1 MHVHPE
7 PGRGA
12 AETFSFCPKCGARLE
27 LRRLKATE
35 PERLVCVACAFV
47 LFLDPKVATGCI
59 VEVDGGIALLRR
71 SIEPGYGKW
80 VFPGG
85 YVDRGEPVE
94 AAAVR
99 ETLEEA
105 SLGVRLTSLV
115 GVYSYPDRPIVVV
128 VYAGEATSGR
138 FNAADEALEGRA
150 FPPDQVPWRELA
162 FSSTFDALR
171 DYVRRFHALE
181 APPDARPAAL

>member
-1 MHVHPE
+1 MHVHHEPDRTPE
-7 PGRGA
+7 S
-12 AETFSFCPKCGARLE
+12 FSFCPKCGARLE
-27 LRRLKATE
+27 SRLLKATE
-35 PERLVCVACAFV
+35 PERLVCVACTFV
-47 LFLDPKVATGCI
+47 FFLDPKVATGCI
-59 VEVDGGIALLRR
+59 VEVGGGIALLRR

-105 SLGVRLTSLV
+105 CLDVRLTSLL

-128 VYAGEATSGR
+128 VYTGEATAGQ
-138 FNAADEALEGRA
+138 FAAADEALEARV
-150 FPPDQVPWRELA
+150 FPPDQLPWRELA

-181 APPDARPAAL
+181 PPPGARPDAP

>member
-1 MHVHPE
+1 MHVHSGPE
-7 PGRGA
+7 RGA
-12 AETFSFCPKCGARLE
+12 EAFSFCPKCGARLE
-27 LRRLKATE
+27 SRVLKASE
-35 PERLVCVACAFV
+35 PERLVCTACAFV
-47 LFLDPKVATGCI
+47 FFLDPKVATGCI

-105 SLGVRLTSLV
+105 CLGVRLTSLL

-128 VYAGEATSGR
+128 VYTGEVTSGR
-138 FNAADEALEGRA
+138 FGAADEALEARV
-150 FPPDQVPWRELA
+150 FRPDRVPWSELA

-181 APPDARPAAL
+181 APPDARPEVL